1 MFQIWCNA
9 NSTQSLNLHKKPQQL
24 SSIKRT
30 IAHIEVN
37 NCEKIKSMPS
47 ITAYSVSIYRVIKM
61 IYINWELHMILAFA
75 ISIMLPFT
83 YRCSYEDS
91 QWKANKFPPLCRQ
104 NLDSQAAAELL
115 RQPALPHYVFTQC
128 KWEQPSGTDWESGR
142 AHRTSLYLQ
151 LFKDK
156 RVSFL

>member
-1 MFQIWCNA
+1 MQPIA
-9 NSTQSLNLHKKPQQL
+9 NLYKKPQPI
-24 SSIKRT
+24 SSLKRT
-30 IAHIEVN
+30 IADREVN
-37 NCEKIKSMPS
+37 NWKDR
-47 ITAYSVSIYRVIKM
+47 IYAFHHCLFCKHLPGNKDDLYQLRALP
-61 IYINWELHMILAFA
+61 ELHMILAFA

-104 NLDSQAAAELL
+104 NLESQAAVELL
-115 RQPALPHYVFTQC
+115 RQPALSHYVFTQC

-156 RVSFL
+156 RVQIS